1 MRRFRGEV
9 TRIASIVAA
18 VLALSAGAALATTA
32 AVDAN
37 GRILI
42 EGAPFFP
49 IGMYHVSWIGGR
61 QGNAG
66 QLADIDAIADAGFN
80 VVHPTVDLRT
90 GMGPVLDRAAA
101 RGMYVIAEIPWAG
114 ATNVINLWKAKPAI
128 IGWNIA
134 DDFNAPYNGPPNHPP
149 AEVASR
155 RDLVA
160 GLAPEHLTYASG
172 GSYPGFEINAYA
184 GNVGVMGFQ
193 SYPIDGGSS
202 PTEYELEENADD
214 FEYVADE
221 LAGTGQSFVANP
233 QSFKWSPGAFPTA
246 IEARNLLYPPLLEG
260 ANGILFYTFWG
271 ENGLLPNASPA
282 LWSEIQREVVEL
294 KTLAPFLLGGS
305 RTELA
310 TGNARVHA
318 SRWNLQNQIVV
329 AVLNTHRT
337 DAFAV
342 SLDLGTTAHGSA
354 QALFPARA
362 ESGMTAAAGLLGGTI
377 GPLAVHVYV
386 VDITV
391 PANMSPHASALVA
404 PATIGVGDTVSFDAS
419 TSSDDDGTLTAWEW
433 DFGDGAHGAGATIQH
448 AYGRAGTYF
457 ARLTVRDDDGAPATS
472 FAPVAV
478 QVTSLCPT
486 TPIGGCRDASRSS
499 LAISE
504 SAARRTLEW
513 KWKGPATSHDDLGDP
528 TDQTAYA
535 LCVYDANGALL
546 TTAAL
551 PGATKWTATAAGGF
565 RLNDKVGAPG
575 GVTRALLKPGADDRA
590 SITVLAKGVDL
601 PDPMLPATLPVTV
614 QALHSG
620 GGPCWSATY
629 AAVQQNTSTRL
640 RLRN

>member
-1 MRRFRGEV
+1 MRRLRRV
-9 TRIASIVAA
+9 RRLLAIAAFGVALAPAIA
-18 VLALSAGAALATTA
+18 VATTA
-32 AVDAN
+32 TVDSN
-37 GRILI
+37 GRILV
-42 EGAPFFP
+42 EGEPFFP
-49 IGMYHVSWIGGR
+49 IGIYHVSWIGGR

-66 QLADIDAIADAGFN
+66 QLADIDTIADAGFN
-80 VVHPTVDLRT
+80 VVHPTVDLRS

-101 RGMYVIAEIPWAG
+101 RGMYVIAEIPWAA

-128 IGWNIA
+128 IGWLIA

-149 AEVASR
+149 AELASR

-172 GSYPGFEINAYA
+172 GSYPGFEIHAYA

-271 ENGLLPNASPA
+271 ENGLLSKVAPA
-282 LWSEIQREVVEL
+282 LWSEIETEVVEL
-294 KTLAPFLLGGS
+294 KTLAPFLLGGV

-318 SRWNLQNQIVV
+318 SRWNLQNQIIV

-342 SLDLGTTAHGSA
+342 SLDLGTTAHGAA
-354 QALFPARA
+354 QPLFPSRS
-362 ESGMTAAAGLLGGTI
+362 ENGMTAASGQLGGTV

-386 VDITV
+386 VDASV
-391 PANMSPHASALVA
+391 PGNGSPHASASVT
-404 PATIGVGDTVSFDAS
+404 PAVIGVGDAVSFDAS
-419 TSSDDDGTLTAWEW
+419 VSSDDDGSVIAWEW
-433 DFGDGAHGAGATIQH
+433 DFGDGAHGNGATAQH

-457 ARLTVRDDDGAPATS
+457 ARLTVRDDDGAPATL

-478 QVTSLCPT
+478 QVTSLCSPM
-486 TPIGGCRDASRSS
+486 PLGGCREASRSS
-499 LAISE
+499 FAISE
-504 SAARRTLEW
+504 TPARRTLKW

-535 LCVYDANGALL
+535 LCVYDAGGSLL
-546 TTAAL
+546 STAAL
-551 PGATKWTATAAGGF
+551 PSAAKWSATAAGGF
-565 RLNDKVGAPG
+565 RLNDRVGAPG

-590 SITVLAKGVDL
+590 SITILAKGAAL
-601 PDPMLPATLPVTV
+601 PDPTLPAALPVTV

-629 AAVQQNTSTRL
+629 VSVQQNTPTRL
-640 RLRN
+640 RLRK